1 MTKPS
6 KTTDDAAQAMQDA
19 MAQMQKMSMG
29 SMSWAGTDWMTRMNS
44 LGSEVMQFMA
54 ERVQQDVDLQQRM
67 LACKDVTEL
76 QKIQAE
82 FLQTAIN
89 RYTEESGKLLE
100 MYTKA
105 WMPDAAGK

>member
-1 MTKPS
+1 MSKTS
-6 KTTDDAAQAMQDA
+6 KTTEDAAQAIQDA
-19 MAQMQKMSMG
+19 VSQMQKMG
-29 SMSWAGTDWMTRMNS
+29 FGALPLTGADWMARMNT

-67 LACKDVTEL
+67 LACKDVKEL

-100 MYTKA
+100 MYAKA
-105 WMPDAAGK
+105 WMPDSKSD